1 MKTINKAHKNFGKI
15 VRLTACIIFL
25 SLLSLIIFEC
35 IHAGH
40 ENFCN
45 EDDCPICLVL
55 QVIHSAKNSCITNTN
70 SSIIYIP
77 FIFINLIIFSTPF
90 FIPATLVKQKVKLV
104 I

>member
-1 MKTINKAHKNFGKI
+1 MKTINKAHNKFGKI

-25 SLLSLIIFEC
+25 SLLSLTIFEC

-55 QVIHSAKNSCITNTN
+55 QVIHNTN
-70 SSIIYIP
+70 KISHTAPKTSVEFSAFNY
-77 FIFINLIIFSTPF
+77 INL
-90 FIPATLVKQKVKLV
+90 FILSALFLAPATLVKQKVKLV